1 MYILVQEWMAEN
13 NKKFKLLKHF
23 ASPYLKSLTDVF
35 EVQYTETSPCA
46 KYHFLFIQQKKFWNN
61 PYIWNELIKTGFGDV
76 LVGCR
81 SANDLIV

>member
-1 MYILVQEWMAEN
+1 MAEN

-46 KYHFLFIQQKKFWNN
+46 KYHFLFIQQKKF
-61 PYIWNELIKTGFGDV
+61 
-76 LVGCR
+76 
-81 SANDLIV
+81 